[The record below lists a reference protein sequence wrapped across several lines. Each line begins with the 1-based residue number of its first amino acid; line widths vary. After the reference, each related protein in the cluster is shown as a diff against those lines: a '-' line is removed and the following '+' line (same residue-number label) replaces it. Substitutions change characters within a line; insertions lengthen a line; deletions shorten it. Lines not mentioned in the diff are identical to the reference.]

1 MKNVKKLLF
10 ATLLVAAALAS
21 APAKVQAD
29 VWCNSCDASGGTD
42 CFACCKCDGG
52 TTSACIRACG
62 G

>member
-21 APAKVQAD
+21 APAKVQASN

-52 TTSACIRACG
+52 TTSACIRACE
-62 G
+62 